1 MQELTAAEAIR
12 RFRYR
17 VNPSPYGDPFQPLQ
31 FDSRFGSGID
41 RHLHRPCLPDRMPR
55 VDSHRAAK
63 GQRAAHR
70 KYTHAGYPGA
80 VTLSGG
86 TGDDVKRYQEKQV
99 RRAIDQVQE

>member
-1 MQELTAAEAIR
+1 
-12 RFRYR
+12 
-17 VNPSPYGDPFQPLQ
+17 
-31 FDSRFGSGID
+31 
-41 RHLHRPCLPDRMPR
+41 MPR